1 MKLVGGTENKI
12 TKDKNGENL
21 PRLESTEVVLVHFD
35 IVNSDYQQDPR
46 LL

>member
-12 TKDKNGENL
+12 TKYKNGENL
-21 PRLESTEVVLVHFD
+21 PHLESTEVVLVHFD

>member
-21 PRLESTEVVLVHFD
+21 PHLESTEVVLVHFD